1 MTRLASTLSGCS
13 LAFFFQ
19 VAVVDEIQMMGDPYR
34 GASFTRA
41 ILGLPAREVHVCGD
55 PAALPLIRLLAAEAG
70 DSLHGLSSQ
79 AEYLRQLQCRH
90 PLFPSSY
97 LKVSSC
103 PQNNLQMFSAEPRDY
118 LPGQYSRLVSH
129 LHAQRMLIFLLVE
142 ADSFGLVS
150 KRDRLQETSWK

>member
-1 MTRLASTLSGCS
+1 MTCLASTLSGGS

-79 AEYLRQLQCRH
+79 AEYLRQLH
-90 PLFPSSY
+90 
-97 LKVSSC
+97 
-103 PQNNLQMFSAEPRDY
+103 
-118 LPGQYSRLVSH
+118 
-129 LHAQRMLIFLLVE
+129 
-142 ADSFGLVS
+142 ADSPCFPQATSTSVTVVIFMPAEQPASGSCRAEGLPVPA
-150 KRDRLQETSWK
+150 RTVQQGLYHTCMHTGC